1 MEKPISGTS
10 WHFKIY
16 QWWKNESHFETKKPL
31 GFRENLCHYMR
42 VVLIWGPIG
51 WFFRYPLWG
60 KIPPAIYVIGAA
72 SLVMVGVIASVNPLA
87 LVVGIGMVVAIIA
100 FFVVA
105 IYIAELSDRHPNTV
119 GRFTQIVGAP
129 VSILL
134 RAWTRFC
141 DTVVEPILF
150 TKHKYL
156 IPSWV
161 LLYCLIGGIVTLAS
175 GLAGLQKYVIGTAVL
190 CGAFAAATVILV
202 TIFAIHSTIEGYKER
217 KAKKNAVKGISTVG
231 LFQAFLNTKRGS
243 RICPYIKLPEEGGE
257 VQNDLSSKTVQL

>member
-16 QWWKNESHFETKKPL
+16 QWWKNESHFDKDKPL

-60 KIPPAIYVIGAA
+60 KIPPALYVIGAVV
-72 SLVMVGVIASVNPLA
+72 LVMVGVIATVNPLA

-100 FFVVA
+100 FFMVA
-105 IYIAELSDRHPNTV
+105 IYLAELSERHPNTA
-119 GRFTQIVGAP
+119 GRFIR
-129 VSILL
+129 ILTSPTSFL
-134 RAWTRFC
+134 IRKLMSFC
-141 DTVVEPILF
+141 DTVVEPLLF
-150 TKHKYL
+150 TKNKYL
-156 IPSWV
+156 IPSWL

-175 GLAGLQKYVIGTAVL
+175 GLAGLQKYVIGTAIL
-190 CGAFAAATVILV
+190 SGAFAAATVILV

-217 KAKKNAVKGISTVG
+217 KAKRNALKGISTVG
-231 LFQAFLNTKRGS
+231 LFRAFLNTKRGS
-243 RICPYIKLPEEGGE
+243 RICPYIKLPAEEGE
-257 VQNDLSSKTVQL
+257 E